1 MLATTQWAF
10 RETVTEHIT
19 RAHREG
25 LRRYKTHRRITPSQE
40 MAYRLCHQ
48 DHLGMSQICAA
59 EVMKISP
66 SRVNRLLD
74 RVKQVAP
81 QLFPIL
87 APRIAKMYELFMEN
101 YTCREIAETLG
112 VTPRAVQY
120 AIKELF
126 RTRREVGLYF
136 RSNSERRLSYRT
148 YMDEWIKEKF

>member
-1 MLATTQWAF
+1 
-10 RETVTEHIT
+10 
-19 RAHREG
+19 
-25 LRRYKTHRRITPSQE
+25 
-40 MAYRLCHQ
+40 
-48 DHLGMSQICAA
+48 
-59 EVMKISP
+59 MKISP